1 MSNVTYHNISKR
13 FGDVVALHEFSLS
26 LNEGELV
33 TLLGPSGCGKT
44 TALRIAAGFET
55 SDSGSLSVGGVDVTG
70 LPPQK
75 RNMGM
80 VFQNYSLFPHLT
92 VKENIEFGLTVRK
105 QDKSRRHTRVNDM
118 LELVQLGKLGARF
131 PHQLSGGQ
139 QQRVALARALAI
151 EPSVLLL
158 DEPLSALDARVRTEV
173 RDEIRQLQKRTNTT
187 TLFVTHDQDEAVAIS
202 DRICVMGNGNI
213 HQVGTP
219 RDVYMNPATEF
230 AATFI
235 GQSDDVSIN
244 DQRFL
249 VRPEDVSLV
258 APQTDNS
265 HLGYVKRIEF
275 LGTHSYVVV
284 MLDHHG
290 QEVRSVIPHMYAHHY
305 NVGDAVGVRFNR
317 ILFGGQAHTVAA
329 N

>member
-1 MSNVTYHNISKR
+1 MSSVTFNSISKN
-13 FGDVVALHEFSLS
+13 FGDVIALQNFSLS

-55 SDSGSLSVGGVDVTG
+55 SDAGTFSVGGVDVTG
-70 LPPQK
+70 LAPQK

-92 VKENIEFGLTVRK
+92 VRENIEFGLSVRK
-105 QDKSRRHTRVNDM
+105 HDKSRRLTRVNDM

-151 EPSVLLL
+151 GPSVLLL

-173 RDEIRQLQKRTNTT
+173 RDEIRQLQQRTATT

-202 DRICVMGNGNI
+202 DRICVMGNGTI

-235 GQSDDVSIN
+235 GESNAVTIN
-244 DQRFL
+244 QQRFL
-249 VRPEDVSLV
+249 VRPEDVALV
-258 APQTDNS
+258 SAQTDNS
-265 HLGYVKRIEF
+265 HLGYVKSIEF
-275 LGTHSYVVV
+275 LGTHSHVVV
-284 MLDHHG
+284 MLDHLG
-290 QEVRSVIPHMYAHHY
+290 QEIRSVIPHHYSHHY
-305 NVGDAVGVRFNR
+305 NVGDAVGIRFSR
-317 ILFGGQAHTVAA
+317 VLFQADAPALTA
-329 N
+329 

>member
-1 MSNVTYHNISKR
+1 MSSVTFSSISKR
-13 FGDVVALHEFSLS
+13 FGDVIALQDFTLS

-55 SDSGSLSVGGVDVTG
+55 SDAGTFSVGGVDVTG
-70 LPPQK
+70 LSPQK

-92 VKENIEFGLTVRK
+92 VRENIEFGLSVRK
-105 QDKSRRHTRVNDM
+105 QEKSRRLTRVNDM

-173 RDEIRQLQKRTNTT
+173 RDEIRQLQQRTNTT

-202 DRICVMGNGNI
+202 DRICVMGNGTI

-219 RDVYMNPATEF
+219 RDVYMNPSTEF

-235 GQSDDVSIN
+235 GESDIVTIN
-244 DQRFL
+244 EQRFL

-258 APQTDNS
+258 AAQTDNS
-265 HLGYVKRIEF
+265 HLGYVKSIEF
-275 LGTHSYVVV
+275 LGTHSHVVV
-284 MLDHHG
+284 MLDHLG
-290 QEVRSVIPHMYAHHY
+290 QEVRSVVPHINSHHY
-305 NVGDAVGVRFNR
+305 TIGDAVGVRFR
-317 ILFGGQAHTVAA
+317 RVLFQSNPSTVFA
-329 N
+329 